1 MIPRL
6 LPGGLFVAGLLLGVP
21 PATAATSTRGY
32 TVVGFDRIRVDGPF
46 DVTVR
51 TGMAPSARAT
61 GATTALDR
69 IKVEVQNST
78 LVIKPDNTA
87 WGGYP
92 GGAVGKVSIILTMA
106 DLSSATL
113 AGSGRL
119 TIDRVRGP
127 ALELG
132 LGGAGMI
139 SIGQL
144 AVDKL
149 SLTITGSGNA
159 TLAGRADDGRF
170 VLRGAGNLAAE
181 GLIVRH
187 ADIVSAG
194 AGTITLTASESAKV
208 TAAGTGD
215 VNVLGKGNC
224 TVNATGAGNV
234 ACGKPSASS
243 FR

>member
-1 MIPRL
+1 VIRRL
-6 LPGGLFVAGLLLGVP
+6 ILAGLLLGAL
-21 PATAATSTRGY
+21 PATAAAPTRGY
-32 TVVGFDRIRVDGPF
+32 TVTGFDRIRVDGPF
-46 DVTVR
+46 DVSVR

-69 IKVEVQNST
+69 IKIEVQNST

-92 GGAVGKVSIILTMA
+92 GGSIGKVSVALTMS

-113 AGSGRL
+113 AGSGKL

-132 LGGAGMI
+132 LGGAGTI

-149 SLTITGSGNA
+149 NLMITGSGNA
-159 TLAGRADDGRF
+159 TLAGHVDDGTF
-170 VLRGAGNLAAE
+170 VLRGAGNLAAA
-181 GLIVRH
+181 GLTVRD
-187 ADIVSAG
+187 AKVVSAG
-194 AGTITLTASESAKV
+194 AGTITLTASDTAKV

-215 VNVLGKGNC
+215 VTVLGKAEC
-224 TVNATGAGNV
+224 TVDATGAGTV